1 MDILACLGN
10 IHYICIYIFI
20 TFMGNM
26 DNEKAKSVENI
37 VCEIL
42 GSKRELLYIGKGDMP
57 TYMSRYF
64 VEYIFNKYLNISYS
78 CMGKYM
84 NISTRNIMKG
94 VSFVKYGI
102 EHDKYYIDI
111 WNKIKKKL
119 DYD

>member
-1 MDILACLGN
+1 
-10 IHYICIYIFI
+10 
-20 TFMGNM
+20 MGNM
-26 DNEKAKSVENI
+26 DNEKAKSVEDI
-37 VCEIL
+37 VCDIL
-42 GSKRELLYIGKGDMP
+42 GSNSELLYIGKGDMP
-57 TYMSRYF
+57 TYISRYF

-78 CMGKYM
+78 CMSKYM